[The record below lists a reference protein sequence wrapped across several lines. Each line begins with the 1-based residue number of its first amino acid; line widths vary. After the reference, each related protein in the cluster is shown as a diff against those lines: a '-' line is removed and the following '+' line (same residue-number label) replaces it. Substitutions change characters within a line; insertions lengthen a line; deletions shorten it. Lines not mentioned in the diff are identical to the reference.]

1 MTFVAFAAMAVTLSV
16 AMLAS
21 SLATPVAAKIEC
33 ENPGGNEPTG
43 QQGKDK
49 CRGPALVNKNPAD
62 KEPGGWNK

>member
-1 MTFVAFAAMAVTLSV
+1 MTFAALAAITVAL
-16 AMLAS
+16 
-21 SLATPVAAKIEC
+21 SLALTVPSIAIPTEAKIEC
-33 ENPGGNEPTG
+33 ENPGGQTPEG